1 MLQYLPLLLSLIIL
15 GATAYLYLMTR
26 KMIDDAPTAATAP
39 LPPPAWVQD
48 HASVTKMAQDVAEL
62 VTELQAVA
70 DVTRHG
76 AHAQRD
82 ELQAMLQQVETA
94 ATELRSLLARAE
106 ALTTA
111 PASAPEPTPISTA
124 PAASSQP
131 APEDEPL
138 VPLELVYSPSNFG
151 EYLRIS
157 GCGHDVVSVA
167 VEHAQEFVIWY
178 TNQFNDQTPPGPIE
192 AQHLEDYLQNMESL
206 GYDPDTIKRRFIAL
220 KAYISWVNNILEAEE
235 TPVAQSQH
243 QPQPAAPP
251 TPPVDDT
258 DTTLQ
263 AKTMLLGDA
272 DSAQSPAA
280 ETAGSANRP
289 ADKFSKVFSL
299 ADEGLDQL
307 AIAARTGLEQE
318 AVRMLLAMGRSAFAG
333 PGI

>member
-1 MLQYLPLLLSLIIL
+1 MLPYLPLLLSLIVL
-15 GATAYLYLMTR
+15 GATAYLYVMTR
-26 KMIDDAPTAATAP
+26 KMIDDAPERSESP

-82 ELQAMLQQVETA
+82 ELQATLQQVETA
-94 ATELRSLLARAE
+94 TTELRSLLARAE
-106 ALTTA
+106 AFTTA
-111 PASAPEPTPISTA
+111 LPLAPETTPVSTLPSAPNP
-124 PAASSQP
+124 PAFQ
-131 APEDEPL
+131 EEVL

-167 VEHAQEFVIWY
+167 IEHAQEFVIWY

-220 KAYISWVNNILEAEE
+220 KAYISWVNNILEAEDA
-235 TPVAQSQH
+235 PAAQSQ
-243 QPQPAAPP
+243 PQPRTAVSPA
-251 TPPVDDT
+251 PPVDDT

-263 AKTMLLGDA
+263 AKTMLLGDTK
-272 DSAQSPAA
+272 SAQPPAA
-280 ETAGSANRP
+280 DIEDANRP
-289 ADKFSKVFSL
+289 AEKFSRVFSL

-333 PGI
+333 P